1 MNTGTSG
8 KDADDKGLQRSD
20 FSKGWIGKASYPIFH
35 YRKPLLWL
43 FVAIT
48 VALGWSATRLQVSAG
63 FSKMIPL
70 KHEYMLTFQEY
81 ADTFGGANKIL
92 VSLKAKKGDI
102 YTKEFIETLRKVTEE
117 IFYIPGVERSSVT
130 SLVTANVRYTE
141 VVEDGFKGDV
151 LVPSNFNGAPE
162 QLALVR
168 GNTAKSDWI
177 GRIVASDH
185 TSAMVVATLQEL
197 DPETGKPLDLRAI
210 GHKLEDIR
218 AKYETGD
225 YTVNIIGFAK
235 SIADIADGA
244 AGVLVFFAV
253 AFVITC
259 ILLYWYSG
267 SLMLASY
274 AIICAVVPVIWL
286 LGLLPLLGLALD
298 PMSILVPFLI
308 FSIAVSHAVQM
319 TNGWKLETLAGHDGV
334 TASRLCFEKLFIPG
348 AIALLANALG
358 FLVIAFVQIKMV
370 QELTITATL
379 GVTVMIITNKMLLPI
394 LLSYRQFSAKAAK
407 KLHGRETMGHGL
419 WKRLGA
425 LAERKTAIYAVTIA
439 AVATVAGL
447 MIAKDLKVG
456 DLGAGVPELR
466 PNARYNKDVE
476 AITKDYAIGV
486 DLLQVIAVGAKDSEG
501 PCVERGVMD
510 KLEEFDLQ
518 MKQTEGV
525 ASVRSLVGFVKQVTQ
540 NYAETFIKWRM
551 LPEDKAQIAQGVG
564 AATRLGNEF
573 MSSGCKAMAISIFTS
588 DHQATT
594 IDNIVAKIKEFKAAG
609 GDDDRVQFKLASGN
623 VGVMAATNEV
633 VHASDKW
640 VNLALFAS
648 VSLLCL
654 IMFRSWRVTLC
665 IILPLALVTLLCNAV
680 MALLGIGVKVNTL
693 PVVALGVGV
702 GVDYGIY
709 LFESM
714 THALK
719 EHPEITLREAFVD
732 ALKQRGTASVFTA
745 VTMTISVA
753 TWSMSALKF
762 QADMGILLAFMFLV
776 NMLGAIL
783 LLPAL
788 AACLYADR
796 DNRVNAGGGKAAR
809 AGKGVTAKA
818 AKAATATVL
827 VAILAGAVLLPSGA
841 EAALTAA
848 EVDRLGKDLT
858 PVGAERGANKDGSIP
873 EWTGGLTSPPAGWT
887 PEGGYT
893 DPFAADKPL
902 FTVSA
907 ANLAQYQ
914 DKLTPGMAV
923 LLKAHPNSL
932 RMNVYPTRRTA
943 AYPKQVTDLVARYA
957 PTAVLDGGAIRNFGD
972 SSVPFPIPKNGEEAL
987 WNHLVR
993 YQGGAFDIRLDRT
1006 VVLPGEEAST
1016 AKIGAR
1022 VIWDTNLEP
1031 RPREREIVGI
1041 LRLLAPAIY
1050 AGTVRVNLEPI
1061 GFRRTERDSFIF
1073 NVSQKRLRRE
1083 DHAEYD
1089 SEALAV
1095 GGLRVLDQYDGF
1107 NGTPDRFDWK
1117 LLGKK
1122 EIYVPY
1128 NAYRLGDKSLK
1139 ASQVLGKN
1147 SVNPD
1152 LVRYELHR
1160 VWVVEGTVKTGFRHV
1175 YPKRTFYLDED
1186 SWAIL
1191 YEDAYDTRGNL
1202 WRVAMHPP
1210 MQVYDVPTPFYRAH
1224 VYHDLTNGGY
1234 LVEGL
1239 DNESKVPW
1247 RFNFKGKLADWTP
1260 EAIMEAAGKR

>member
-1 MNTGTSG
+1 VKTGSTDNGSE
-8 KDADDKGLQRSD
+8 DKGLARSD
-20 FSKGWIGKASYPIFH
+20 FSKGWIGKVSYPIFH

-43 FVAIT
+43 FIAIT
-48 VALGWSATRLQVSAG
+48 IALGWSATRLQVSAG

-70 KHEYMLTFQEY
+70 KHEYMLTFKEY
-81 ADTFGGANKIL
+81 EDTFGGANKIL
-92 VSLKAKKGDI
+92 VSMKTSKGDI
-102 YTKEFIETLRKVTEE
+102 YTKEFIEALRKLTEE
-117 IFYIPGVERSSVT
+117 VFYIKGVERSSVT
-130 SLVTANVRYTE
+130 SLVTSNVRYTE

-151 LVPSNFNGAPE
+151 LVPSNFNGSPE
-162 QLALVR
+162 QLAQVR
-168 GNTAKSDWI
+168 TNTAKSDWV

-185 TSAMVVATLQEL
+185 TSAMVVATLQEV
-197 DPETGKPLDLRAI
+197 DPETGKPLDLREI
-210 GHKLEDIR
+210 GHKLEEIR
-218 AKYETGD
+218 AKYEVGD
-225 YTVNIIGFAK
+225 YKVNIIGFAK

-244 AGVLVFFAV
+244 AGVLVFFAL

-267 SLMLASY
+267 SLMLTTY

-319 TNGWKLETLAGHDGV
+319 TNGWKLETLAGHDGK

-394 LLSYRQFSAKAAK
+394 LLSYRQFSATAAK
-407 KLHGRETMGHGL
+407 KLRGRETMGHGL
-419 WKRLGA
+419 WMRLGA
-425 LAERKTAIYAVTIA
+425 LAERKTAAIAIGIA

-447 MIAKDLKVG
+447 WIAKDLKVG

-466 PNARYNKDVE
+466 ADARYNKDVE

-486 DLLQVIAVGAKDSEG
+486 DLLQIVAVGNKDSEG
-501 PCVERGVMD
+501 PCIERAVMD

-518 MKQTEGV
+518 MKQTDGV
-525 ASVRSLVGFVKQVTQ
+525 ASVRSLAGFVKQVTQ
-540 NYAETFIKWRM
+540 NYAETFIKWRA

-564 AATRLGNEF
+564 AATRLGNEM

-680 MALLGIGVKVNTL
+680 MTLMGIGVKVNTL

-719 EHPEITLREAFVD
+719 EHPEMTLRQAFVD

-753 TWSMSALKF
+753 TWSLSALKF

-788 AACLYADR
+788 AAYLYADR
-796 DNRVNAGGGKAAR
+796 DNRVNAGGRRVTKAANS
-809 AGKGVTAKA
+809 AGKLGR
-818 AKAATATVL
+818 ATATSVL
-827 VAILAGAVLLPSGA
+827 VAVLAAAVLLPSDA
-841 EAALTAA
+841 KAAMTAA
-848 EVDRLGKDLT
+848 EVERLSKDLT

-873 EWTGGLTSPPAGWT
+873 AWTGGLTSAPAGWT
-887 PEGGYT
+887 PESGYV
-893 DPFAADKPL
+893 DPFAGDKPL
-902 FTVSA
+902 FTISSTNIA
-907 ANLAQYQ
+907 GYL
-914 DKLTPGMAV
+914 DKLTPGMAA
-923 LLKAHPNSL
+923 LLKKYPELH
-932 RMNVYPTRRTA
+932 MNVYPTRRTA
-943 AYPKQVTDLVARYA
+943 AYPRQVTDLVAQYA
-957 PTAVLDGGAIRNFGD
+957 ASAVLDRGAIKNFGD
-972 SSVPFPIPKNGEEAL
+972 SSVPFPIPRNGEEAI

-993 YQGGAFDIRLDRT
+993 NRGGAFDTQYSR
-1006 VVLPGEEAST
+1006 VVVHPGEDAST
-1016 AKIGAR
+1016 AKLR
-1022 VIWDTNLEP
+1022 VRGILDYNLD
-1031 RPREREIVGI
+1031 RRGNEREAFWVLNVIE
-1041 LRLLAPAIY
+1041 PAILS
-1050 AGTVRVNLEPI
+1050 GLFRVVHEPV
-1061 GFRRTERDSFIF
+1061 GFKRAERESWTF
-1073 NVSQKRLRRE
+1073 NTSQKRLRRE
-1083 DHAEYD
+1083 ADVEYD
-1089 SEALAV
+1089 GEAIAV
-1095 GGLRVLDQYDGF
+1095 GGLRVFDQGDGYT
-1107 NGTPDRFDWK
+1107 GSPDRFDWK
-1117 LLGKK
+1117 LVGKK

-1128 NAYRLGDKSLK
+1128 NAYKLGDKSLK
-1139 ASQVLGKN
+1139 MSQLLGKH

-1160 VWVVEGTVKTGFRHV
+1160 VWVVEGTVKPGFRHI

-1186 SWAIL
+1186 SWTVV

-1202 WRVAMHPP
+1202 WRVAMHPL
-1210 MQVYDVPTPFYRAH
+1210 MQLYDVPVPYHRAL
-1224 VYHDLTNGGY
+1224 VYHDLSNGGY
-1234 LVEGL
+1234 LLEGL
-1239 DNESKVPW
+1239 DNDSKVPW
-1247 RFNFKGKLADWTP
+1247 RFNFKGKAADWTP
-1260 EAIMEAAGKR
+1260 EAIMEAASKR

>member
-1 MNTGTSG
+1 MKTPDADSG
-8 KDADDKGLQRSD
+8 HDDKGLERSD
-20 FSKGWIGKASYPIFH
+20 FSSGWIGKVSYPIFH

-43 FVAIT
+43 FIAIT
-48 VALGWSATRLQVSAG
+48 VVLGWSATNLEVSAG

-70 KHEYMLTFQEY
+70 KHEYMLTFKEY
-81 ADTFGGANKIL
+81 EDTFGGANKIL
-92 VSLKAKKGDI
+92 ISLKAKKGDI
-102 YTKEFIETLRKVTEE
+102 YTKEFIEALRAITEE
-117 IFYIPGVERSSVT
+117 IFYVKGVERSSVT

-141 VVEDGFKGDV
+141 VVEDGFQGDA
-151 LVPSNFNGAPE
+151 LVASNFSGTPE
-162 QLALVR
+162 DLALVR
-168 GNTAKSDWI
+168 ENTAKSDWI
-177 GRIVASDH
+177 GRIVSNDH
-185 TSAMVVATLQEL
+185 TAAMVVATLQEV
-197 DPETGKPLDLRAI
+197 DPDTGAPLDLRAI
-210 GHKLEDIR
+210 GHQLEEIR
-218 AKYETGD
+218 TRFETPD

-253 AFVITC
+253 AFVITA

-267 SLMLASY
+267 SLMLTSY
-274 AIICAVVPVIWL
+274 ALVCAIVPVIWL

-348 AIALLANALG
+348 AVALLANALG
-358 FLVIAFVQIKMV
+358 FMVIAFVQIEMV

-379 GVTVMIITNKMLLPI
+379 GVTLMIITNKMLLPI
-394 LLSYRQFSAKAAK
+394 LLSYRQFSAADAAK
-407 KLHGRETMGHGL
+407 LRGRETMGHGL
-419 WKRLGA
+419 WQRLGA
-425 LAERKTAIYAVTIA
+425 LAERRTALVAI
-439 AVATVAGL
+439 AVATVIAVAGYWK
-447 MIAKDLKVG
+447 ARDLQIG

-466 PNARYNKDVE
+466 PDARYNQDVQ
-476 AITKDYAIGV
+476 AITGDYAVGV
-486 DLLQVIAVGAKDSEG
+486 DLLQVVAVGAEDSEA
-501 PCVERGVMD
+501 PCVERPVMD
-510 KLEEFDLQ
+510 RLEEFDLQ

-525 ASVRSLVGFVKQVTQ
+525 ASVRSLAGFVTQVTQ
-540 NYAETFIKWRM
+540 NYAETFIKWRAI
-551 LPEDKAQIAQGVG
+551 PEHKAQIAQGVG
-564 AATRLGNEF
+564 AATQLGADL
-573 MSSGCKAMAISIFTS
+573 MSSNCKAMAISIFTT

-594 IDNIVAKIKEFKAAG
+594 IEKILEVIKDFKAKG
-609 GDDDRVQFKLASGN
+609 GDDPSIRFRLASGN

-633 VHASDKW
+633 VHAADKW

-654 IMFRSWRVTLC
+654 VMFRSWRVTLC

-680 MALLGIGVKVNTL
+680 MTLLGIGVKVNTL

-719 EHPEITLREAFVD
+719 EHPEMTLREAFVD

-753 TWSMSALKF
+753 TWVLSALKF

-788 AACLYADR
+788 AAWLVAGR
-796 DNRVNAGGGKAAR
+796 NNRVERDRLAGSKGGAAPA
-809 AGKGVTAKA
+809 AGM
-818 AKAATATVL
+818 ATAAALFAGV
-827 VAILAGAVLLPSGA
+827 VAFAVATPDA

-848 EVDRLGKDLT
+848 EVARLATDLT

-873 EWTGGLTSPPAGWT
+873 AWTGGLTSAPAGWK
-887 PEGGYT
+887 PETGYT

-902 FTVSA
+902 FTVNA
-907 ANLAQYQ
+907 GNLAQHA
-914 DKLTPGMAV
+914 DKLTPGMAA
-923 LLKAHPNSL
+923 LLEAHPNDL
-932 RMNVYPTRRTA
+932 RMNIYPSRRTA
-943 AYPKQVTDLVARYA
+943 ALPAAVTELVARA
-957 PTAVLDGGAIRNFGD
+957 ASTAVLEGGAVRNFGD
-972 SSVPFPIPKNGEEAL
+972 STVPFPIPKSGEEAM

-993 YQGGAFDIRLDRT
+993 YQGGAFDIQSDRS
-1006 VVLPGEEAST
+1006 VVLPGADPST
-1016 AKIGAR
+1016 ARIAER
-1022 VIWDTNLEP
+1022 AIWDTNLEP
-1031 RPREREIVGI
+1031 RPRERELVHVQTI
-1041 LRLLAPAIY
+1041 LDPAIY
-1050 AGTVRVNLEPI
+1050 AGTIRVIHEPI
-1061 GFRRTERDSFIF
+1061 GFARKERDSYIF
-1073 NVSQKRLRRE
+1073 NTSQQRLRRE
-1083 DHAEYD
+1083 PYLAYD
-1089 SEALAV
+1089 AEALAV
-1095 GGLRVLDQYDGF
+1095 GGLRVIDQFDAY
-1107 NGTPDRFDWK
+1107 NGAPDRYDWK
-1117 LLGKK
+1117 LVGKK

-1128 NAYRLGDKSLK
+1128 NAYRLGDRSLERE
-1139 ASQVLGKN
+1139 QVLGKY

-1160 VWVVEGTVKTGFRHV
+1160 VWVVDGTVKGGFRHV
-1175 YPKRTFYLDED
+1175 YPRRTFYLDED

-1202 WRVAMHPP
+1202 WRVAMHPL
-1210 MQVYDVPTPFYRAH
+1210 MQVYDVPTPFYRARI
-1224 VYHDLTNGGY
+1224 YHDLDNGGY

-1239 DNESKVPW
+1239 DNQGRMPW
-1247 RFNFKGKLADWTP
+1247 RFNFKGRLADWTP
-1260 EAIMEAAGKR
+1260 EAIMEAAGGR